1 MGQTLAAFSIVN
13 KAMVV
18 IHAVSAAHIIPGGE
32 DDANVFIVFTDDFII
47 GAHCHIGG
55 VRALGQFLSFGNHGQ
70 NVIINALG
78 SLSFFQGEDGIGD
91 LVFVTAFL
99 HFGNSSEGCSAYG

>member
-1 MGQTLAAFSIVN
+1 
-13 KAMVV
+13 MVV
-18 IHAVSAAHIIPGGE
+18 IHAVSATHIIPGGE

-47 GAHCHIGG
+47 GTHCHIGG
-55 VRALGQFLSFGNHGQ
+55 VRALGQFLSFSNHGQ

-99 HFGNSSEGCSAYG
+99 LFGNSSEGCSAYG